1 MSLSVERRLL
11 QGVIA
16 ATCTVSLSASIT
28 SILSGPGWLMQN
40 GDVTTDL
47 DSHFRYLSGLLL
59 AIAIGFLSC
68 MRGIEQKGP
77 RMRLLAAI
85 VIVGGLSR
93 AYSAAV
99 IGLPSFGH
107 LGGLTIELV
116 IVPVIT
122 AWQWSFARRANREA
136 AELL

>member
-1 MSLSVERRLL
+1 ML

-16 ATCTVSLSASIT
+16 ATCTVSLSASVT
-28 SILSGPGWLMQN
+28 SILEGPGWLMAD
-40 GDVTTDL
+40 GYVATDL

-68 MRGIEQKGP
+68 MRGIEQKGR

-85 VIVGGLSR
+85 VMVGGLSR

-99 IGLPSFGH
+99 IGLPSLGH

-122 AWQWSFARRANREA
+122 AWQWSFARRANRET

>member
-1 MSLSVERRLL
+1 MILQAERRLL

-16 ATCTVSLSASIT
+16 ATCTVSLSASVT
-28 SILSGPGWLMQN
+28 SILWGPAWLMDD
-40 GDVTTDL
+40 GYVPTDL

-68 MRGIEQKGP
+68 MRDIESKGP

-85 VIVGGLSR
+85 VIAGGLSR
-93 AYSAAV
+93 AYSAGV
-99 IGLPSFGH
+99 VGLPSFGH

-116 IVPVIT
+116 IVPVVT
-122 AWQWSFARRANREA
+122 AWQWSFAKRANRGA
-136 AELL
+136 AALL

>member
-1 MSLSVERRLL
+1 MTLRAERRLL

-16 ATCTVSLSASIT
+16 ATCTVSLSASVT
-28 SILSGPGWLMQN
+28 SILQGPAWLMGN
-40 GDVTTDL
+40 GDVPTDL

-77 RMRLLAAI
+77 RMRLLATI
-85 VIVGGLSR
+85 VVVGGLSR
-93 AYSAAV
+93 AYSAGMV
-99 IGLPSFGH
+99 GLPSPGH

>member
-1 MSLSVERRLL
+1 MSLSAERRLL

-122 AWQWSFARRANREA
+122 AWQWSFARRANRQA

>member
-1 MSLSVERRLL
+1 MILRAERRLL

-16 ATCTVSLSASIT
+16 ATCTVSLSASVT
-28 SILSGPGWLMQN
+28 SILEGPGWLMAD
-40 GDVTTDL
+40 GYVATDL

-93 AYSAAV
+93 AYSAAA

>member
-1 MSLSVERRLL
+1 MSLNGERRLL

-16 ATCTVSLSASIT
+16 ATCTVSLSASVT
-28 SILSGPGWLMQN
+28 SILQGPAWLMDY
-40 GDVTTDL
+40 GYVSTDL

-77 RMRLLAAI
+77 RLRLLAAI
-85 VIVGGLSR
+85 VVVGGLAR
-93 AYSAAV
+93 AYSWGVAG
-99 IGLPSFGH
+99 IPSLGH

-116 IVPVIT
+116 IVPVVT

-136 AELL
+136 SALL

>member
-1 MSLSVERRLL
+1 MNRSVERRLL

-28 SILSGPGWLMQN
+28 SILEGPGWLMAD
-40 GDVTTDL
+40 GYVATDL

-68 MRGIEQKGP
+68 MRRIEQKGP
-77 RMRLLAAI
+77 RLRLLALI
-85 VIVGGLSR
+85 VVVGGLSR
-93 AYSAAV
+93 AYSIGV
-99 IGLPSFGH
+99 VGLPSFGH

-116 IVPVIT
+116 IVPLVT

-136 AELL
+136 AALL

>member
-16 ATCTVSLSASIT
+16 ATCTVSLSASFT

-68 MRGIEQKGP
+68 IPSIEHKGP
-77 RMRLLAAI
+77 RLRMLALI
-85 VIVGGLSR
+85 VVVGGLSR
-93 AYSAAV
+93 AYSIGV
-99 IGLPSFGH
+99 VGLPSLGH

-116 IVPVIT
+116 IVPAVT
-122 AWQWSFARRANREA
+122 AWQWSFARRASREA

>member
-1 MSLSVERRLL
+1 MSRSVERRLL

-40 GDVTTDL
+40 GDVATDL

>member
-1 MSLSVERRLL
+1 MNLSIERRLL

-28 SILSGPGWLMQN
+28 SILSGPGWLMTD
-40 GDVTTDL
+40 GDVATDL

-77 RMRLLAAI
+77 RLRLLALI
-85 VIVGGLSR
+85 VVVGGLSR
-93 AYSAAV
+93 AYSAGV
-99 IGLPSFGH
+99 VGMPSFGH
-107 LGGLTIELV
+107 LGGLTIELA
-116 IVPVIT
+116 IVPIVT

-136 AELL
+136 AALL

>member
-1 MSLSVERRLL
+1 MTLSVERRLL
-11 QGVIA
+11 QAVIA

-28 SILSGPGWLMQN
+28 SILDGPGWLMAD
-40 GDVTTDL
+40 GDVATDL

-77 RMRLLAAI
+77 RLRLLALI
-85 VIVGGLSR
+85 VVVGGLSR
-93 AYSAAV
+93 AYSAGV
-99 IGLPSFGH
+99 VGMPSFGH

-116 IVPVIT
+116 IVPIVT

-136 AELL
+136 AALL

>member
-1 MSLSVERRLL
+1 MKRAVERRLL

-16 ATCTVSLSASIT
+16 ATCTVSLSASVT
-28 SILSGPGWLMQN
+28 SILNGPGWLMQD
-40 GDVTTDL
+40 GYVATDL

-68 MRGIEQKGP
+68 IPGIERKGP
-77 RMRLLAAI
+77 RLRLLAAI
-85 VIVGGLSR
+85 VVLGGLSR
-93 AYSAAV
+93 AYS
-99 IGLPSFGH
+99 IGMVGVPSFGH

-116 IVPVIT
+116 IVPLIT
-122 AWQWSFARRANREA
+122 GWQWSFARRANREA